1 MSKYTKPTISFI
13 SLNATA
19 VAASNCSASTTDAK
33 EIEEIL
39 KMMGADPSTAFASTE
54 ACGFPFDYEGYC
66 KFTSSIQVFYS

>member
-19 VAASNCSASTTDAK
+19 AAASSCSTSTADAK

-39 KMMGADPSTAFASTE
+39 EMMGADPSTAFSSTE
-54 ACGFPFDYEGYC
+54 SCKFPFDYEGYC